1 MAHEDTKRI
10 VALSLLIL
18 LYALVPILLFFLAVG
33 AIFDVLYLISFIET
47 RDPMYGFF
55 FIALTLALLVLIYV
69 IRRLL
74 SWLKR

>member
-55 FIALTLALLVLIYV
+55 FMVLTLALFVLIYL

>member
-33 AIFDVLYLISFIET
+33 AVFDVLYLISFIQT
-47 RDPMYGFF
+47 GDPMYGVF
-55 FIALTLALLVLIYV
+55 FIALTIALFVLIYLL
-69 IRRLL
+69 RRLL